1 MTRSFAPWG
10 APAFCYARNTHGGI
24 ITENYRMPNEQAR
37 PNRRA
42 FLFATENMNGG
53 ATVPEEVYDIYDA
66 RREIREIKDELRE
79 FKSTWRQRDEKKDE
93 KIQEL
98 TGRVQQVESDIAG
111 IREQLGEIK
120 GDTSWLRRTITGA
133 LITALIGGIIGFF
146 FFLVQNGGA

>member
-1 MTRSFAPWG
+1 
-10 APAFCYARNTHGGI
+10 
-24 ITENYRMPNEQAR
+24 MPN
-37 PNRRA
+37 
-42 FLFATENMNGG
+42 
-53 ATVPEEVYDIYDA
+53 EEVYDIYDA

-133 LITALIGGIIGFF
+133 LITAVIGGVIGLFF
-146 FFLVQNGGA
+146 VLIQNGAV

>member
-1 MTRSFAPWG
+1 M
-10 APAFCYARNTHGGI
+10 
-24 ITENYRMPNEQAR
+24 
-37 PNRRA
+37 
-42 FLFATENMNGG
+42 
-53 ATVPEEVYDIYDA
+53 PEEVYDIYDA

-133 LITALIGGIIGFF
+133 LITAVIGGVIGLF
-146 FFLVQNGGA
+146 FFLIQNGAT